1 MKRMRIGLLGG
12 SFDPV
17 HRAHVAVALQAQ
29 QTLNLDQVQL
39 IPAGHPW
46 QRPPLSA
53 SANDRLAMLD
63 LAIQCHPSLVVNP
76 IETQRSGPTY
86 TIDTLE
92 SLPGGHAYYWIL
104 GADQLHNFCTWHRW
118 QDIAQIA
125 QLAVVARPGNTLA
138 PPAALEDLLITS
150 GRKLNII
157 PFQPMSIAARDIR
170 RKLACGE
177 STDELLPPAV
187 SEYISQHGLYRHQ
200 TNASTD
206 Q

>member
-1 MKRMRIGLLGG
+1 VKHMRIGLLGG

-17 HRAHVAVALQAQ
+17 HRAHVALALVTQQA
-29 QTLNLDQVQL
+29 LGLDQVQL
-39 IPAGHPW
+39 IPAGQPW

-53 SANDRLAMLD
+53 TANQRLAMLH
-63 LAIQCHPSLVVNP
+63 LATQGHPSLVVNP
-76 IETQRSGPTY
+76 IETQRAGPTY

-92 SLPGGHAYYWIL
+92 SLPGEHTYYWIL

-125 QLAVVARPGNTLA
+125 QLAVVARPGNTLK
-138 PPAALEDLLITS
+138 PPAALEDLLNTS
-150 GRKLNII
+150 RRKLNII

-170 RKLACGE
+170 KRLACGE
-177 STDELLPPAV
+177 TTDELLPPAV
-187 SEYISQHGLYRHQ
+187 SEYIAKHGLYRQQ
-200 TNASTD
+200 TDTPTD